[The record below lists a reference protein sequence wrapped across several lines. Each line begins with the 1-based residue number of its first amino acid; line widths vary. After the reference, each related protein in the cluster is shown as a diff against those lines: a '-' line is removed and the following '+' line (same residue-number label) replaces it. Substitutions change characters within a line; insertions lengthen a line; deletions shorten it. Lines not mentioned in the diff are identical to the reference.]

1 MGKLRLSLKSYCW
14 FGVQQLGK
22 VGTKEGMRELA
33 LRHLQACYYTYRD
46 CVSELGSWRKH
57 AAWGGGA
64 TSSRKSQGSQE
75 SLNLVEPSRGGRRIS

>member
-46 CVSELGSWRKH
+46 RVSE
-57 AAWGGGA
+57 
-64 TSSRKSQGSQE
+64 
-75 SLNLVEPSRGGRRIS
+75 